1 MCGKTRCNTQ
11 RTFSLEYVSRNKWSN
26 AAANAKQHHNYTR
39 IGQLEVLPV
48 QIRDHFYS
56 KVKELQVEKPPKHS
70 FYTEIRGI
78 SSRQKYVTARV
89 VGTDNL
95 IVR

>member
-1 MCGKTRCNTQ
+1 MQLLMLSSTIIIHV
-11 RTFSLEYVSRNKWSN
+11 LD
-26 AAANAKQHHNYTR
+26 